1 MKVGT
6 LFTRVIPQARN
17 RGWMMIAGFDPSV
30 NQKTMVRYVTLGN
43 ITEELL
49 AKAQAEIS
57 KMLGAE
63 KTEDVTKGDVAKKL
77 QNIMERQELNG
88 RLLRRWTY

>member
-17 RGWMMIAGFDPSV
+17 RGWMMIAGFDPAV